1 MLLSLL
7 THKFPVFNSS
17 DDIEALMEITAIF
30 GRNAMEKCAMLHST
44 SVLFTGGHG
53 LMVDRTIMT
62 NVPTVDQSPPNLT
75 DMVLRLNPHLYTPP
89 LANPTRQQAQ
99 AHIEA
104 MDDALDLCSKLLKL
118 DATKRVSAKD
128 ALNHLFFQGRGMY
141 SDGED
146 REEEILTGVDGKC
159 GHLHSVADGK
169 REFLSTRGD
178 QC

>member
-44 SVLFTGGHG
+44 SFLPPREDLQ
-53 LMVDRTIMT
+53 LMRDRTIMT
-62 NVPTVDQSPPNLT
+62 NVPTADQSPSNLS
-75 DMVLRLNPHLYTPP
+75 DLVLRLNPHLYTPP
-89 LANPTRQQAQ
+89 LANPSPKDAR

-118 DATKRVSAKD
+118 DATKRVDARD
-128 ALNHLFFQGRGMY
+128 ALNHLFFQGRGMN
-141 SDGED
+141 DNGRDQE
-146 REEEILTGVDGKC
+146 REVLSGVDGKC

-169 REFLSTRGD
+169 RSFIPFTER
-178 QC
+178 

>member
-30 GRNAMEKCAMLHST
+30 GRNAMEKCAMLHSMSFPILYKT
-44 SVLFTGGHG
+44 E
-53 LMVDRTIMT
+53 LMPDRTIMT

-75 DMVLRLNPHLYTPP
+75 DLVLRLNPHLYTPP
-89 LANPTRQQAQ
+89 LANPSREDAR

-128 ALNHLFFQGRGMY
+128 ALNHLFFQGRGMD

-146 REEEILTGVDGKC
+146 REQEILSGVDGKC

-169 REFLSTRGD
+169 RKSPPFAKM
-178 QC
+178 